1 MYSLSSVEVDSL
13 ATSCLSMLLALAN
26 KDYFEVTLAI
36 TGTLSQ
42 LFEVFGGQITT
53 TDHTCLGLLPT
64 VEA

>member
-1 MYSLSSVEVDSL
+1 
-13 ATSCLSMLLALAN
+13 MLLALAN

-53 TDHTCLGLLPT
+53 TDHTCLGLLLT